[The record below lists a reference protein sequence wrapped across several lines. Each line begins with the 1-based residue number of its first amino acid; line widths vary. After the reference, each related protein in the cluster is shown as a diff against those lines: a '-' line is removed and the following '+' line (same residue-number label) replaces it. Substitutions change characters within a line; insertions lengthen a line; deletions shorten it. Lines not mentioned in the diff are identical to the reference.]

1 MTCQRED
8 ERCLEPTAIVQ
19 ISSAA
24 LRISLGGGK
33 ASGGSCSLASA
44 KCIAPLSFGLH
55 QCGQEGNPDNW
66 VPQDFHV
73 HRPGVRPGEF
83 TSVPLFTASEPPR
96 EVAVTSYKPRR
107 IGVSP
112 GPTGCLRRWEG
123 SSSPAGWSCQ
133 LPPASS
139 WAAPASKVLTPP
151 QSACLDGCLELYLF
165 ILLYF
170 CFLFTYR
177 SFADFIGDKYCIVAH
192 LE

>member
-8 ERCLEPTAIVQ
+8 ECCLEPTAIVQ

-55 QCGQEGNPDNW
+55 QCGQEGNPDDW

-139 WAAPASKVLTPP
+139 WAAPVSKVLTPHSLP
-151 QSACLDGCLELYLF
+151 ASMGAWNFIYLF
-165 ILLYF
+165 YFIFAFSLLTV
-170 CFLFTYR
+170 LLPT
-177 SFADFIGDKYCIVAH
+177 
-192 LE
+192 L